1 MTTPTNTA
9 AQRPEGLEHISGPV
23 DRVVSDLSVKVA
35 ARALVD
41 RDVQY
46 DGPRVIIPCGS
57 HAEALRLVREL
68 RAALESAA

>member
-23 DRVVSDLSVKVA
+23 ERVVSDLSVKVA

-41 RDVQY
+41 RDIQY
-46 DGPRVIIPCGS
+46 DGQNIIIPTGS

-68 RAALESAA
+68 RAALGRAA